1 MKGLEEVIK
10 TISGSPQFRIT
21 ETASEDA
28 PIYTFYGQQEI
39 ENDLVGVEL
48 IKENTKTIRT
58 MDNVSILDTNDVL
71 FSLISGKATIVRDT
85 HQGYLYTQNYVKLM
99 PKDNVNKKY
108 LVYILNESEY
118 IKRQWRVG
126 LQGSMVLK
134 HTIAQLRELELPEFP
149 SYEKQNLIGS
159 IYFNQLHLQSLRYRV
174 ADAERKIILKRL
186 EEVI

>member
-1 MKGLEEVIK
+1 
-10 TISGSPQFRIT
+10 
-21 ETASEDA
+21 
-28 PIYTFYGQQEI
+28 
-39 ENDLVGVEL
+39 
-48 IKENTKTIRT
+48 
-58 MDNVSILDTNDVL
+58 
-71 FSLISGKATIVRDT
+71 
-85 HQGYLYTQNYVKLM
+85 M